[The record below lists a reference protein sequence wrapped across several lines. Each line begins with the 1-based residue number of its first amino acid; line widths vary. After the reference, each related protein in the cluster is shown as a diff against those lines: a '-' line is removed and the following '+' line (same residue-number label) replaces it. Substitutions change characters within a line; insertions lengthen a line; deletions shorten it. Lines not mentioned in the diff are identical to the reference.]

1 VLELSAIHHVY
12 RKGKQTVTALKGLD
26 LRVAAGDYLAIT
38 GASGSGK
45 STLLNLLGLLNTP
58 SSGSYRVDGLEAAG
72 LTDRAAAH
80 LRNRTF
86 GFVFQSFH
94 LIPERRAWQNVALPL
109 EYRHPSLTPRER
121 RLRAY
126 STLERVGLAARG
138 EHFPAELSGGQEQ
151 RVAIARALVGAPKVI
166 LADEPTGN
174 LDSSTRDDI
183 LGLLEALNAQG
194 VTLVIVTHD
203 PEVAKRARRELQL
216 RDGRV
221 SGER

>member
-1 VLELSAIHHVY
+1 
-12 RKGKQTVTALKGLD
+12 
-26 LRVAAGDYLAIT
+26 
-38 GASGSGK
+38 
-45 STLLNLLGLLNTP
+45 
-58 SSGSYRVDGLEAAG
+58 
-72 LTDRAAAH
+72 
-80 LRNRTF
+80 
-86 GFVFQSFH
+86 VFQSFH

-109 EYRHPSLTPRER
+109 EYRHPSLTPIER
-121 RLRAY
+121 KRRAY
-126 STLERVGLAARG
+126 SALERVGLAARG

-183 LGLLEALNAQG
+183 LALLEALNAQG

-216 RDGRV
+216 KDGRV